1 MNITSFNT
9 GMHTSNQGR
18 NSSIYAGN
26 LHLMQ
31 HTTLKS
37 TQDKLERQQNTQNQV
52 AYWEQQKE
60 NLKNMECSSIEEIA
74 RKLEMFHSYEDEIA
88 AARMKYNSEQM
99 WHIMDE
105 ARELGEKI
113 AKEAEKLEPK
123 TAEERRKEM
132 AEEALGIDDSKGEL
146 TESMEEIQEEMEELQ
161 EEMQDEIGESAE
173 QTIEELAKQT
183 PESGENPNPEQTDVI
198 LEQEEQKALEEQAV
212 KYKRIDVMI

>member
-1 MNITSFNT
+1 MNITSFNI
-9 GMHTSNQGR
+9 GMHTQNQGK
-18 NSSIYAGN
+18 NGSIFAGGLN
-26 LHLMQ
+26 LTQ
-31 HTTLKS
+31 HTALKS

-60 NLKNMECSSIEEIA
+60 NLKNMECGSVEEIA

-105 ARELGEKI
+105 AKELGEKI

-123 TAEERRKEM
+123 TADERREEM

-146 TESMEEIQEEMEELQ
+146 TESMEEMQEEMEELK
-161 EEMQDEIGESAE
+161 EELQDEICESTE
-173 QTIEELAKQT
+173 QTME
-183 PESGENPNPEQTDVI
+183 
-198 LEQEEQKALEEQAV
+198 ALENQSV
-212 KYKRIDVMI
+212 KYKSIDIMI